1 MRLFLDAAKFYTFFY
16 LENKERISRKAKK
29 TFTDFKK
36 INRYSQRIHSNEYR
50 VELNPPPC
58 RVP

>member
-1 MRLFLDAAKFYTFFY
+1 MRLFLDVAKFYTFFY

-36 INRYSQRIHSNEYR
+36 IQQIFTAHSQ
-50 VELNPPPC
+50 
-58 RVP
+58 

>member
-1 MRLFLDAAKFYTFFY
+1 MLQNFILFL
-16 LENKERISRKAKK
+16 LIENKERISRKAKK